1 METVFTIFS
10 CPKPFHGHSNVIQ
23 RNAIRS
29 WMLLRPTPQI
39 ILVGD
44 DEGTAKICEE
54 FGIQH
59 IPNVQRNEFGTPLL
73 SSIFSQSEKAA
84 ENQLMCYINADIILT
99 AEFSAAA
106 QKIIEKMSKC
116 LIVGQR
122 WDVDVNELL
131 DFSDGWEHNLKFA
144 AFHQGRLHGHT
155 GIDFFIFNKG
165 LFSEVLPFALGRTMW
180 DNWLIY
186 KIRSQKIPVVD
197 VTEVTTV
204 IHQNHNY
211 SHLKDGNLWKGR
223 EAKQNL
229 ALVGGYG
236 YAFTLVNA
244 SHKLTRTGLKR
255 NLSLRRFYYQ
265 INRFVRRSLRNSKKD
280 EVKS

>member
-1 METVFTIFS
+1 MFTIFT
-10 CPKPFHGHSNVIQ
+10 CPKPFRGHSNIIQ

-29 WMLLRPTPQI
+29 WTLLRPKPQI
-39 ILVGD
+39 ILVGN
-44 DEGTAKICEE
+44 DEGTVDICEE
-54 FGIQH
+54 FGICH
-59 IPNVQRNEFGTPLL
+59 IPQVQRNEFETPVLN
-73 SSIFSQSEKAA
+73 SIFSQAEKAA
-84 ENQLMCYINADIILT
+84 KHQLMCYINADIILT

-106 QKIIEKMSKC
+106 QKITGKISRC

-122 WDVDVNELL
+122 WDVDVSEPV
-131 DFSDGWEHNLKFA
+131 DFSDGWEQNLKA
-144 AFHQGRLHGHT
+144 AVKKNGRLHGHT

-165 LFSEVLPFALGRTMW
+165 LFGEVLPFALGRTMW

-197 VTEVTTV
+197 VTDATTV

-229 ALVGGYG
+229 ALAGGYG
-236 YAFTLVNA
+236 YAFSILNA
-244 SHKLTRTGLKR
+244 SHKLTPTGLKR
-255 NLSLRRFYYQ
+255 NLSLSRLYYET
-265 INRFVRRSLRNSKKD
+265 NRLVRRSLKTI
-280 EVKS
+280 